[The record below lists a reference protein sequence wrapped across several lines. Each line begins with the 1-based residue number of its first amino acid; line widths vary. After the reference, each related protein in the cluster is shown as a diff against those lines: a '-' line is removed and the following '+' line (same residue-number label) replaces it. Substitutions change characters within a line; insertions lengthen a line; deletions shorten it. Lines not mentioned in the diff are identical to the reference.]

1 MKPAERSQINLTV
14 FKSFDN
20 QSNNWNLIVFKYSD
34 PIKTFSTQ
42 NSPLLILSLTRI
54 IISIGSAATKNIKP

>member
-1 MKPAERSQINLTV
+1 MKPAEHYEINLIV

-20 QSNNWNLIVFKYSD
+20 QSNNWKWIVFKYSD

-54 IISIGSAATKNIKP
+54 IFSIGSAATKNIKP

>member
-1 MKPAERSQINLTV
+1 MKPAERYKINLIV

-20 QSNNWNLIVFKYSD
+20 QSNNWNWIVFKYLD

-42 NSPLLILSLTRI
+42 NSPLLILSLTWI
-54 IISIGSAATKNIKP
+54 IISIGSAATKDINP